1 MEKIGSTEIEIDA
14 GEMLECR
21 QIVKNLNNFG
31 ITEKQRIQL
40 IYLLSLELE
49 SKDAMDII
57 VNAVKEIKNLDQ
69 SIKYSLTNEE
79 IEYNEEKPKLLDI

>member
-1 MEKIGSTEIEIDA
+1 MEKIGSTEVEIDA

>member
-1 MEKIGSTEIEIDA
+1 MEKIGNTEVEIDA